1 VLAIATNI
9 VLEKPDLIKG
19 LVKIILKLSNVN
31 SDGQSKTLFALN
43 TCGGTIEIIR
53 MCHTGKIMI
62 KANNIKNK
70 LMK

>member
-43 TCGGTIEIIR
+43 TCGGTSEIIII
-53 MCHTGKIMI
+53 CHIGKTIS
-62 KANNIKNK
+62 KANNIKIK